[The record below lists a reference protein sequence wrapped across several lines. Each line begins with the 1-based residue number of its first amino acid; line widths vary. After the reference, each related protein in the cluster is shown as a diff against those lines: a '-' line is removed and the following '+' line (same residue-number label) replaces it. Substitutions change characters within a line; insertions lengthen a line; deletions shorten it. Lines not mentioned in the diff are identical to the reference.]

1 MDQKDRWPSGA
12 SVLGVRNIEAAAAFL
27 KDRLGFTITNLH
39 GSPAFFAIASRDDC
53 KVMLRPCQFMETRI
67 APDWSV
73 YVGVVDVSG
82 LHAEIK
88 ARGAPVTDLV
98 EKDYGVREFEVR
110 GPERHVFVFGQ
121 PIAGAQ

>member
-1 MDQKDRWPSGA
+1 MDNLDRWPSAA
-12 SVLGVRNIEAAAAFL
+12 SVLGVRNIDTAAAFL
-27 KDRLGFTITNLH
+27 RESLGFTITDLH

-53 KVMLRPCQFMETRI
+53 KVMLRPCQFLETRI

-73 YVGVVDVSG
+73 YVGVGDVAA

-98 EKDYGVREFEVR
+98 DKDYGIREFEVR

-121 PIAGAQ
+121 PVSAA